1 MRSSAI
7 LFAVSVA
14 VSPACALAQWSERA
28 TLTIPTS
35 RTEAAMEY
43 HTSSAHTVLFGGLG
57 VSPFA
62 MRGDTWIYDGTDW
75 TLATPASSPSPRFGA
90 SLAHDPIRGR
100 SVLFG
105 GLASQISIAQPS
117 NQTWEWD
124 GSDWTQVTTATA
136 PTGRAYY
143 GLCFDSARQRVVLYG
158 GSTNP
163 GLLITSNE
171 TWEYDGSN
179 WQRVALTSPANPG
192 PRQFPGMAFHGALNR
207 VVLFGGINPQT
218 GGNTDTWSFD
228 GVNWTLL
235 PSATPGPGP
244 RNMPRLSYNPQQ
256 ALCILQ
262 GGTVPST
269 GAPIEETWALSAVGW
284 RQLLVPQPST
294 RSRSAMAMDLARGK
308 LVLFGGV
315 APGNVALEDTWVFG
329 ALVRDQ
335 GPGCPGSNGVPL
347 LVGTNTP
354 QIGSTFT
361 ATMTNLA
368 AGAALG
374 AIAASFTPY
383 DPAQPLDFVGMPGC
397 ELHVANAVALVL
409 PVIGGTM
416 TVNLPIPASASMLGV
431 TVVEQG
437 LAFDP
442 GVNAAGLV
450 MSNAIAAVIGW

>member
-1 MRSSAI
+1 MRASAI
-7 LFAVSVA
+7 LFVA
-14 VSPACALAQWSERA
+14 CVAASPACALAQWTERP
-28 TLTIPTS
+28 TVNVPTS

-43 HTSSAHTVLFGGLG
+43 HLTSAQTVLFGGLG
-57 VSPFA
+57 VTPA
-62 MRGDTWIYDGTDW
+62 GLRGDTWTYDGTDW
-75 TLATPASSPSPRFGA
+75 TLATPLSAPSPRFGA
-90 SLAHDPIRGR
+90 SLAHDPGRGR

-105 GLASQISIAQPS
+105 GIASQISIAQPS

-124 GSDWTQVTTATA
+124 GSDWIQVNTATA
-136 PTGRAYY
+136 PTGRAHY

-192 PRQFPGMAFHGALNR
+192 PRQFPGMAFHGAINR
-207 VVLFGGINPQT
+207 VVLFGGISPQT
-218 GGNTDTWSFD
+218 GGNADTWSFD

-235 PSATPGPGP
+235 QSATPGPGP
-244 RNMPRLSYNPQQ
+244 RNMPRLAYNPQQ
-256 ALCILQ
+256 SVCILQ
-262 GGTVPST
+262 GGSVPST
-269 GAPIEETWALSAVGW
+269 GAPIEETWALSAIGW

-308 LVLFGGV
+308 LVLFGGA
-315 APGNVALEDTWVFG
+315 APGNVALEDTWEFG

-335 GPGCPGSNGVPL
+335 GPGCTGSNGVPL

-416 TVNLPIPASASMLGV
+416 TANLPIPASASMLGV